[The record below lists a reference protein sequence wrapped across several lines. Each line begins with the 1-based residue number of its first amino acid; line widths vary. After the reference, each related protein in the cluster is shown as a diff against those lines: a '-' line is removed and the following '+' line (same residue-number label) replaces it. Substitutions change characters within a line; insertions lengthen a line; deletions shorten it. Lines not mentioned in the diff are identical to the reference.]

1 MMITKRLNNGVEMPM
16 LGFGTYQVTNPDECK
31 NSVLTAIRAGYRLI
45 DTAVAYGNE
54 EAVGAGIKAAID
66 EGIVKREELF
76 ITTKM
81 WFRAFETEDC
91 RNAMEESLKK
101 LGLSYIDMVLLHWPY
116 GNVYAAW
123 RVLEEYYEAG
133 KIKAIGVSNME
144 ADRLI
149 DLITFN
155 KVKPALNQIETH
167 LYCQRQEEKEW
178 LQKYEV
184 AHQAYAPLGQGHA
197 NEMFEETAVKDLA
210 AKYGKTPAQVLLRFL
225 VQSDVAVI
233 PKSVHEER
241 IKENIN
247 IFDFELSAD
256 EMDTLKALDKKAPMI
271 GNPENPDKVEFA
283 MTW

>member
-1 MMITKRLNNGVEMPM
+1 MPM
-16 LGFGTYQVTNPDECK
+16 IGFGTYQVTDPAECK
-31 NSVLTAIRAGYRLI
+31 DSVVAAIRAGYRLI

-66 EGIVKREELF
+66 EGLVNREELF

-81 WFRAFETEDC
+81 WFRAYETEAC
-91 RNAMEESLKK
+91 RKAMEDSLVK
-101 LGLSYIDMVLLHWPY
+101 LGLDHIDMVLLHWPF

-144 ADRLI
+144 ADRFI

-167 LYCQRQEEKEW
+167 LYCQRQEEKMW

-184 AHQAYAPLGQGHA
+184 AHQAYAPLGQGRA
-197 NEMFEETAVKDLA
+197 NEMFDETAVKEIA

-225 VQSDVAVI
+225 IQSDVAVI
-233 PKSVHEER
+233 PKSVHEDR
-241 IKENIN
+241 IKENID
-247 IFDFELSAD
+247 IFDFELTAD
-256 EMDTLKALDKKAPMI
+256 EMEKLKALDKASPMI
-271 GNPENPDKVEFA
+271 GNPESPDTVEFA

>member
-1 MMITKRLNNGVEMPM
+1 MLTKRLNNGVEMPM
-16 LGFGTYQVTNPDECK
+16 LGFGTYQVTDPEECK
-31 NSVLTAIRAGYRLI
+31 NSVLAAIRTGYRLI

-54 EAVGAGIKAAID
+54 EAVGAGIRAALE

-81 WFRAFETEDC
+81 WFRCYETDDC
-91 RNAMEESLKK
+91 RRAMEESLQK
-101 LGLSYIDMVLLHWPY
+101 LGLDYIDMVLLHWPY

-133 KIKAIGVSNME
+133 KVRAIGVSNME

-167 LYCQRQEEKEW
+167 LYCQRQEEKTW

-184 AHQAYAPLGQGHA
+184 AHQAYAPLGQGRA
-197 NEMFEETAVKDLA
+197 NEMFSEEAVKEIA

-225 VQSDVAVI
+225 IQSDVAVI

-241 IKENIN
+241 IKENID
-247 IFDFELSAD
+247 IFDFELTAD
-256 EMDTLKALDKKAPMI
+256 DMKSLTALDRKAPMI
-271 GNPENPDKVEFA
+271 GTPEDPAKVEFA

>member
-1 MMITKRLNNGVEMPM
+1 MITKRLNNGVEMPM

-101 LGLSYIDMVLLHWPY
+101 LCLSYIDMVLLHWPY
-116 GNVYAAW
+116 GNVYVAW

-197 NEMFEETAVKDLA
+197 DEMFEETAVKDLA

-225 VQSDVAVI
+225 IQSDVAVI

-247 IFDFELSAD
+247 IFDFELTAD

>member
-1 MMITKRLNNGVEMPM
+1 MLTRRLNNGVEMPM
-16 LGFGTYQVTNPDECK
+16 LGFGTYQVTDPEECK
-31 NSVLTAIRAGYRLI
+31 NSVLAAIRAGYRLI

-54 EAVGAGIKAAID
+54 EAVGAGIKAALE

-81 WFRAFETEDC
+81 WFRYFETEAC
-91 RNAMEESLKK
+91 RKAMEESLEK
-101 LGLSYIDMVLLHWPY
+101 LGLDYIDMVLLHWPY

-133 KIKAIGVSNME
+133 KVRAIGVSNME

-155 KVKPALNQIETH
+155 KVKPVLNQIETH
-167 LYCQRQEEKEW
+167 LFCQRQDEKLW

-184 AHQAYAPLGQGHA
+184 AHQAYAPLGQGRA
-197 NEMFEETAVKDLA
+197 NEMFDEAAVKELA
-210 AKYGKTPAQVLLRFL
+210 EKYGKTPAQVLLRFL
-225 VQSDVAVI
+225 IQSDVAVI
-233 PKSVHEER
+233 PKSVHEAR

-247 IFDFELSAD
+247 IFDFELTAD
-256 EMDTLKALDKKAPMI
+256 DMEKLKALDKKAPMI
-271 GNPENPDKVEFA
+271 GTPEDPAKVEFA

>member
-1 MMITKRLNNGVEMPM
+1 MLTKKLNNGVEMPM
-16 LGFGTYQVTNPDECK
+16 LGFGTYQVTDPEECK

-54 EAVGAGIKAAID
+54 EAVGDGIKAALD
-66 EGIVKREELF
+66 EGIVKREDLF
-76 ITTKM
+76 VTTKM
-81 WFRAFETEDC
+81 WFRAYETDDC
-91 RNAMEESLKK
+91 RKAMEESLKK
-101 LGLSYIDMVLLHWPY
+101 LGLDYIDMFLLHWPY

-133 KIKAIGVSNME
+133 KIRAIGVSNME

-167 LYCQRQEEKEW
+167 LYCQRLTEKVW

-184 AHQAYAPLGQGHA
+184 AHQAYAPLGQGRA
-197 NEMFEETAVKDLA
+197 NEMFSEAAVKKIA

-225 VQSDVAVI
+225 IQSDVAVI

-241 IKENIN
+241 IKENID
-247 IFDFELSAD
+247 IFDFELTAN
-256 EMDTLKALDKKAPMI
+256 EMETLKKLDKASPMI
-271 GNPENPDKVEFA
+271 GNPEDPDKAEFA

>member
-1 MMITKRLNNGVEMPM
+1 MLTRRLNNGVEMPM
-16 LGFGTYQVTNPDECK
+16 LGFGTYQVTDPEECK
-31 NSVLTAIRAGYRLI
+31 NSVLAAIRAGYRLI

-54 EAVGAGIKAAID
+54 ESVGAGIKAALE

-81 WFRAFETEDC
+81 WFRCFETEVC
-91 RNAMEESLKK
+91 RKAMEESLQK
-101 LGLSYIDMVLLHWPY
+101 LGLDYIDMVLLHWPY

-123 RVLEEYYEAG
+123 RVLEKYYEAG
-133 KIKAIGVSNME
+133 KVRAIGVSNME

-167 LYCQRQEEKEW
+167 LYCQRQEEKTW

-184 AHQAYAPLGQGHA
+184 AHQAYAPLGQGRA
-197 NEMFEETAVKDLA
+197 NEMFSEEAVKEIA

-225 VQSDVAVI
+225 IQSDVAVI

-247 IFDFELSAD
+247 IFDFELTAD
-256 EMDTLKALDKKAPMI
+256 DMEKLIALDKKAPMI
-271 GNPENPDKVEFA
+271 GTPEDPAKVEFA

>member
-1 MMITKRLNNGVEMPM
+1 MITKKLNNGIEMPM
-16 LGFGTYQVTNPDECK
+16 LGFGTYQVTNPEECK

-167 LYCQRQEEKEW
+167 LYCQRQEEKTW

-184 AHQAYAPLGQGHA
+184 AHQAYAPLGQGRA
-197 NEMFEETAVKDLA
+197 NEMFGEQAVKDIA
-210 AKYGKTPAQVLLRFL
+210 EKYGKTPAQVLLRFL
-225 VQSDVAVI
+225 IQSDVAVI

-241 IKENIN
+241 IKENID
-247 IFDFELSAD
+247 IFDFELTSD
-256 EMDTLKALDKKAPMI
+256 EVDALKTLDKKAPMI
-271 GNPENPDKVEFA
+271 GNPESPDKVEFA

>member
-1 MMITKRLNNGVEMPM
+1 MLTKKLNNGVEMPM
-16 LGFGTYQVTNPDECK
+16 LGFGTYQVTDPEECK

-54 EAVGAGIKAAID
+54 EAVGAGIKAALD
-66 EGIVKREELF
+66 EGIVKREDLF

-81 WFRAFETEDC
+81 WFRAYETEDC
-91 RNAMEESLKK
+91 RNAMEESLRK
-101 LGLSYIDMVLLHWPY
+101 LGLEYIDMVLLHWPF

-133 KIKAIGVSNME
+133 KIRAIGVSNME

-167 LYCQRQEEKEW
+167 LYCQRLAEKVW

-184 AHQAYAPLGQGHA
+184 AHQAYAPLGQGRA
-197 NEMFEETAVKDLA
+197 NEMFSEAAVKEIA

-225 VQSDVAVI
+225 IQSDVAVI

-241 IKENIN
+241 IKENLD
-247 IFDFELSAD
+247 IFDFELAAD
-256 EMDTLKALDKKAPMI
+256 EMDTLKKLDKASPMI
-271 GNPENPDKVEFA
+271 GRPEEPDKVEFA

>member
-1 MMITKRLNNGVEMPM
+1 MLTRRLNNGVEMPM
-16 LGFGTYQVTNPDECK
+16 LGFGTYQVTDPEECK
-31 NSVLTAIRAGYRLI
+31 NSVLAAIRAGYRLI

-54 EAVGAGIKAAID
+54 EAVGAGIKAALE

-81 WFRAFETEDC
+81 WFRYFETEAC
-91 RNAMEESLKK
+91 RKAMKESLQK
-101 LGLSYIDMVLLHWPY
+101 LGLDYIDMVLLHWPY

-133 KIKAIGVSNME
+133 KVRAIGVSNME

-155 KVKPALNQIETH
+155 KVKPVLNQIETH
-167 LYCQRQEEKEW
+167 LYCQRLDEKLW

-184 AHQAYAPLGQGHA
+184 AHQAYAPLGQGRA
-197 NEMFEETAVKDLA
+197 NEMFDEAAVKELA
-210 AKYGKTPAQVLLRFL
+210 EKYGKTPAQVLLRFL
-225 VQSDVAVI
+225 IQSDVAVI

-241 IKENIN
+241 IRENIN
-247 IFDFELSAD
+247 IFDFELTAD
-256 EMDTLKALDKKAPMI
+256 DMEKLKALDKKAPMI
-271 GNPENPDKVEFA
+271 GTPEDPAKVEFA

>member
-1 MMITKRLNNGVEMPM
+1 MITKKLNNGIEMPM
-16 LGFGTYQVTNPDECK
+16 LGFGTYQVTDPEECK

-101 LGLSYIDMVLLHWPY
+101 LELSYIDMVLLHWPY

-167 LYCQRQEEKEW
+167 LYCQRQEEKTW

-184 AHQAYAPLGQGHA
+184 AHQAYAPLGQGRA
-197 NEMFEETAVKDLA
+197 NEMFGEQAVKDIA
-210 AKYGKTPAQVLLRFL
+210 EKYGKTPAQVLLRFL
-225 VQSDVAVI
+225 IQSDVAVI

-241 IKENIN
+241 IKENID
-247 IFDFELSAD
+247 IFDFELTSD
-256 EMDTLKALDKKAPMI
+256 EVDALKTLDKKAPMI
-271 GNPENPDKVEFA
+271 GNPESPDKVEFA

>member
-1 MMITKRLNNGVEMPM
+1 MFTKKLNNGVEMPM
-16 LGFGTYQVTNPDECK
+16 LGFGTYQVTDPEECK

-54 EAVGAGIKAAID
+54 EAVGAGIKAALD
-66 EGIVKREELF
+66 EGIVKREDLF

-81 WFRAFETEDC
+81 WFRAYETDDC
-91 RNAMEESLKK
+91 CRAMEESLRK
-101 LGLSYIDMVLLHWPY
+101 LGLDYIDMVLLHWPF

-133 KIKAIGVSNME
+133 KIRAIGVSNME

-167 LYCQRQEEKEW
+167 LYCQRQEEKIW

-184 AHQAYAPLGQGHA
+184 AHQAYAPLGQGRA
-197 NEMFEETAVKDLA
+197 NEMFSEEAVKEIA

-225 VQSDVAVI
+225 IQSDVAVI

-241 IKENIN
+241 IKENID
-247 IFDFELSAD
+247 IFDFELAAD
-256 EMDTLKALDKKAPMI
+256 EIDALKKLDKASPMI
-271 GNPENPDKVEFA
+271 GRPEEPDRVEFA

>member
-1 MMITKRLNNGVEMPM
+1 MWT
-16 LGFGTYQVTNPDECK
+16 
-31 NSVLTAIRAGYRLI
+31 S
-45 DTAVAYGNE
+45 YGNE
-54 EAVGAGIKAAID
+54 EAVGAGIKAALE

-81 WFRAFETEDC
+81 WFRYFETEAC
-91 RNAMEESLKK
+91 RKAMEESLEK
-101 LGLSYIDMVLLHWPY
+101 LGLDYIDMVLLHWPY

-133 KIKAIGVSNME
+133 KVRAIGVSNME

-155 KVKPALNQIETH
+155 KVKPVLNQIETH
-167 LYCQRQEEKEW
+167 LFCQRQDEKLW

-184 AHQAYAPLGQGHA
+184 AHQAYAPLGQGRA
-197 NEMFEETAVKDLA
+197 NEMFDEAAVKELA
-210 AKYGKTPAQVLLRFL
+210 EKYGKTPAQVLLRFL
-225 VQSDVAVI
+225 IQSDVAVI

-241 IKENIN
+241 IRENIN
-247 IFDFELSAD
+247 IFDFELTAD
-256 EMDTLKALDKKAPMI
+256 DMEKLKALDKKAPMI
-271 GNPENPDKVEFA
+271 GTPEDPAKVEFA

>member
-1 MMITKRLNNGVEMPM
+1 MITKRLNNGVEMPM
-16 LGFGTYQVTNPDECK
+16 LGFGTYQVTDPEECK
-31 NSVLTAIRAGYRLI
+31 NSVMTAIRAGYRLI

-66 EGIVKREELF
+66 EGLVKREELF

-91 RNAMEESLKK
+91 RNAMEKSLKK

-149 DLITFN
+149 EAF
-155 KVKPALNQIETH
+155 
-167 LYCQRQEEKEW
+167 YS
-178 LQKYEV
+178 
-184 AHQAYAPLGQGHA
+184 G
-197 NEMFEETAVKDLA
+197 
-210 AKYGKTPAQVLLRFL
+210 
-225 VQSDVAVI
+225 
-233 PKSVHEER
+233 
-241 IKENIN
+241 
-247 IFDFELSAD
+247 
-256 EMDTLKALDKKAPMI
+256 
-271 GNPENPDKVEFA
+271 
-283 MTW
+283 